1 MNDSF
6 IQINRISKHFGNVK
20 AVDDVSFEI
29 KEGEFFS
36 LLGPSGCGKTTLLR
50 LLAGFEYP
58 TGGKLYLDG
67 SDITSL
73 PPDKRP
79 TNMVFQNYAIF
90 PHINV
95 EKNVQFGLRKLGL
108 TNDEISKRVKDVLS
122 LVKLEGYEERFS
134 SQLSGGQR
142 QRVALARALVR
153 HPKVLLLDEPLGAL
167 DKKLRDEMQ
176 LELRTL
182 QKEIGITFVFV
193 THDQQEAISMSDR
206 VAVMSEGKI
215 QQMSSPNELYK
226 NPQNIFVSDFIG
238 ETNFLKAKTESKD
251 GEYINVDIENLGK
264 FKIKNNLNISE
275 NAFDVVCSIRP
286 ETMMIDT
293 ERSDWDI
300 CLEGVIKQTS
310 YLGEMTKFYVET
322 KEIENVITV
331 SSQYFDNQS
340 FKDNKCFVSINLNDI
355 SLLNK
360 K

>member
-1 MNDSF
+1 M
-6 IQINRISKHFGNVK
+6 
-20 AVDDVSFEI
+20 
-29 KEGEFFS
+29 
-36 LLGPSGCGKTTLLR
+36 
-50 LLAGFEYP
+50 
-58 TGGKLYLDG
+58 
-67 SDITSL
+67 
-73 PPDKRP
+73 
-79 TNMVFQNYAIF
+79 
-90 PHINV
+90 
-95 EKNVQFGLRKLGL
+95 
-108 TNDEISKRVKDVLS
+108 
-122 LVKLEGYEERFS
+122 
-134 SQLSGGQR
+134 
-142 QRVALARALVR
+142 
-153 HPKVLLLDEPLGAL
+153 LLDEPLGAL

-238 ETNFLKAKTESKD
+238 ETNFLKAKTDSKD
-251 GEYINVDIENLGK
+251 GEYINVNIEDLGS

-275 NAFDVVCSIRP
+275 NAPDVICSVRP
-286 ETMMIDT
+286 ETMMIDR
-293 ERSDWDI
+293 EKSDWDI
-300 CLEGVIKQTS
+300 CLEGKIKQTS

-322 KEIENVITV
+322 KEIEKIITV

-340 FKDNKCFVSINLNDI
+340 FQDGKCFISINLNDI

>member
-1 MNDSF
+1 MNNSF
-6 IQINRISKHFGNVK
+6 IQINEISKHFGSVR
-20 AVDDVSFEI
+20 AVDNVSFQI
-29 KEGEFFS
+29 HEGEFFS

-58 TGGKLYLDG
+58 TNGKLLLDG
-67 SDITSL
+67 IDITSL

-95 EKNVQFGLRKLGL
+95 EKNIQFGLRKLGL
-108 TNDEISKRVKDVLS
+108 SKEEIEKRVKDVLS

-153 HPKVLLLDEPLGAL
+153 QPKVLLLDEPLGAL

-176 LELRTL
+176 LELRSL

-215 QQMSSPNELYK
+215 QQLSAPNELYK

-238 ETNFLKAKTESKD
+238 ETNFLKASTKAQD
-251 GEYINVDIENLGK
+251 GEFINVSIESLGE
-264 FKIKNNLNISE
+264 FKIKNNLNINENSSE
-275 NAFDVVCSIRP
+275 VVCSIRP
-286 ETMMIDT
+286 EAMKIDAVK
-293 ERSDWDI
+293 SDWDI
-300 CLEGVIKQTS
+300 CLEGKIRQTS

-322 KEIENVITV
+322 KELEKIITV
-331 SSQYFDNQS
+331 SSQHFDNQS
-340 FKDNKCFVSINLNDI
+340 FKNNECFISISLEDI

>member
-20 AVDDVSFEI
+20 AVDDVSFQI

-58 TGGKLYLDG
+58 TNGNLLLDG
-67 SDITSL
+67 IDITAL

-108 TNDEISKRVKDVLS
+108 TSDEISKRVKDVLS

-153 HPKVLLLDEPLGAL
+153 QPKVLLLDEPLGAL

-251 GEYINVDIENLGK
+251 GEYINVNIENLGQ
-264 FKIKNNLNISE
+264 FKVKNSLNISE
-275 NAFDVVCSIRP
+275 NS
-286 ETMMIDT
+286 
-293 ERSDWDI
+293 
-300 CLEGVIKQTS
+300 QT
-310 YLGEMTKFYVET
+310 
-322 KEIENVITV
+322 
-331 SSQYFDNQS
+331 
-340 FKDNKCFVSINLNDI
+340 
-355 SLLNK
+355 
-360 K
+360 

>member
-1 MNDSF
+1 MNNSF
-6 IQINRISKHFGNVK
+6 IQINEISKHFGIVR
-20 AVDDVSFEI
+20 AVDNVSFQI
-29 KEGEFFS
+29 HEGEFFS

-58 TGGKLYLDG
+58 TNGKLLLDG
-67 SDITSL
+67 IDITSL

-95 EKNVQFGLRKLGL
+95 EKNIQFGLRKLGL
-108 TNDEISKRVKDVLS
+108 SKEEIEKRVKDVLS

-153 HPKVLLLDEPLGAL
+153 QPKVLLLDEPLGAL

-176 LELRTL
+176 LELRSL

-215 QQMSSPNELYK
+215 QQLSAPNELYK

-238 ETNFLKAKTESKD
+238 ETNFLKASTKAQD
-251 GEYINVDIENLGK
+251 GEFIKVSIESLGE
-264 FKIKNNLNISE
+264 FMIKNNINISE
-275 NAFDVVCSIRP
+275 NSSEVVCSIRP
-286 ETMMIDT
+286 EAMKIDAVK
-293 ERSDWDI
+293 SDWDI
-300 CLEGVIKQTS
+300 CLEGKIRQTS

-322 KEIENVITV
+322 KELEKIITV
-331 SSQYFDNQS
+331 SSQHFDNQS
-340 FKDNKCFVSINLNDI
+340 FKNNECFISISLEDI

>member
-6 IQINRISKHFGNVK
+6 IQINGISKHFGNVK
-20 AVDDVSFEI
+20 AVDDVSFQI

-58 TGGKLYLDG
+58 TSGNLLLDG

-108 TNDEISKRVKDVLS
+108 TNDEIIKRVKDVLS
-122 LVKLEGYEERFS
+122 LVKLEGYEERYS

-153 HPKVLLLDEPLGAL
+153 QPKVLLLDEPLGAL

-238 ETNFLKAKTESKD
+238 ETNFLKAKTDSKD
-251 GEYINVDIENLGK
+251 GKYINVNIEDLGS

-275 NAFDVVCSIRP
+275 NASDVICSVRP
-286 ETMMIDT
+286 ET
-293 ERSDWDI
+293 
-300 CLEGVIKQTS
+300 VS
-310 YLGEMTKFYVET
+310 YTHLRAHET
-322 KEIENVITV
+322 
-331 SSQYFDNQS
+331 
-340 FKDNKCFVSINLNDI
+340 
-355 SLLNK
+355 
-360 K
+360 

>member
-1 MNDSF
+1 MNNSF
-6 IQINRISKHFGNVK
+6 IQINQISKHFGDVK
-20 AVDDVSFEI
+20 AVDNVSFEI
-29 KEGEFFS
+29 QEGEFFS

-58 TGGKLYLDG
+58 TSGNLLLDG
-67 SDITSL
+67 SDITAL

-95 EKNVQFGLRKLGL
+95 EKNIQFGLRKLGL
-108 TNDEISKRVKDVLS
+108 TNEEIRERVNDVLS
-122 LVKLEGYEERFS
+122 LVKLEGYEKRFS

-153 HPKVLLLDEPLGAL
+153 QPKVLLLDEPLGAL

-182 QKEIGITFVFV
+182 QKNIGITFVFV

-215 QQMSSPNELYK
+215 QQLSTPNELYK
-226 NPQNIFVSDFIG
+226 NPHNIFVSDFIG
-238 ETNFLKAKTESKD
+238 ETNFLKSETKSQD
-251 GEYINVDIENLGK
+251 GEHINVSIEKLGE
-264 FKIKNNLNISE
+264 FKIKNSLNISE
-275 NAFDVVCSIRP
+275 NSSDVICSVRP
-286 ETMMIDT
+286 ETMMIDK
-293 ERSDWDI
+293 EKSDWDI
-300 CLEGVIKQTS
+300 CLEGKIKQTS
-310 YLGEMTKFYVET
+310 YLGEMTKFYIET
-322 KEIENVITV
+322 KEIEKIITV

-340 FKDNKCFVSINLNDI
+340 FKNNDCFISINLDDI

>member
-6 IQINRISKHFGNVK
+6 IQINGISKHFGNVK
-20 AVDDVSFEI
+20 AVDDVSFQI

-58 TGGKLYLDG
+58 TNGNLLLDG
-67 SDITSL
+67 IDITAL

-108 TNDEISKRVKDVLS
+108 TSDEISKRVKDVLS

-153 HPKVLLLDEPLGAL
+153 QPKVLLLDEPLGAL

-251 GEYINVDIENLGK
+251 GEYIN
-264 FKIKNNLNISE
+264 
-275 NAFDVVCSIRP
+275 
-286 ETMMIDT
+286 
-293 ERSDWDI
+293 
-300 CLEGVIKQTS
+300 CLLYTS
-310 YLGEMTKFYVET
+310 PSPRDATLSRMP
-322 KEIENVITV
+322 
-331 SSQYFDNQS
+331 SSA
-340 FKDNKCFVSINLNDI
+340 
-355 SLLNK
+355 
-360 K
+360 

>member
-1 MNDSF
+1 MSDSF
-6 IQINRISKHFGNVK
+6 IQINQISKHFGNVK
-20 AVDDVSFEI
+20 AVNDVSFQI

-58 TGGKLYLDG
+58 TSGNLLLDG
-67 SDITSL
+67 IDITAL

-108 TNDEISKRVKDVLS
+108 TNDEIDKRVKDVLA
-122 LVKLEGYEERFS
+122 LVKLEGYQERFS

-153 HPKVLLLDEPLGAL
+153 QPKVLLLDEPLGAL

-206 VAVMSEGKI
+206 VAVMSDGKI

-238 ETNFLKAKTESKD
+238 ETNFLKANTKSKE
-251 GEYINVDIENLGK
+251 GELINVIIEELGE
-264 FKIKNNLNISE
+264 FKIQNNLNINE
-275 NAFDVVCSIRP
+275 NSTEVICSIRP
-286 ETMMIDT
+286 ETMMIDSVK
-293 ERSDWDI
+293 SDWDI
-300 CLEGVIKQTS
+300 CLEGEIKQTS
-310 YLGEMTKFYVET
+310 YLGEMTKFYVKT
-322 KEIENVITV
+322 KEIEKIITV

-340 FKDNKCFVSINLNDI
+340 FKDNKCFISINLNDV
-355 SLLNK
+355 SLLYK

>member
-1 MNDSF
+1 MNKSF
-6 IQINRISKHFGNVK
+6 IKITNISKHFGNVK

-29 KEGEFFS
+29 GEGEFFS

-58 TGGKLYLDG
+58 SSGNILIDG
-67 SDITSL
+67 ADITAM

-90 PHINV
+90 PHLNV
-95 EKNVQFGLRKLGL
+95 EKNIQFGLRKLGL
-108 TNDEISKRVKDVLS
+108 TKNEIDKKVKNVLR

-134 SQLSGGQR
+134 NQLSGGQR

-153 HPKVLLLDEPLGAL
+153 QPKVLLLDEPLGAL

-182 QKEIGITFVFV
+182 QKNIGITFVFV

-206 VAVMSEGKI
+206 VAVMNQGKI
-215 QQMSSPNELYK
+215 QQLSAPNELYK
-226 NPQNIFVSDFIG
+226 KPENIFVSDFIG
-238 ETNFLKAKTESKD
+238 ETNFFTASTESSD
-251 GEYINVDIENLGK
+251 GEMINVSIEKLGV
-264 FKIKNNLNISE
+264 FKINNNLKIAANSS
-275 NAFDVVCSIRP
+275 DVVCSVRP
-286 ETMMIDT
+286 EAMMISKNK
-293 ERSDWDI
+293 SDWEI
-300 CLEGVIKQTS
+300 CLESKIIQTS
-310 YLGEMTKFYVET
+310 YLGEMTRFYVEA
-322 KEIENVITV
+322 KGIDKIITV
-331 SSQYFDNQS
+331 SSQHFDNHS
-340 FKDNKCFVSINLNDI
+340 FANNKCFVSISLDSI

>member
-1 MNDSF
+1 MNENF
-6 IQINRISKHFGNVK
+6 IQINGISKHFGNVK
-20 AVDDVSFEI
+20 AVDDVSFSI

-58 TGGKLYLDG
+58 TNGNLLIDG
-67 SDITSL
+67 SDITAL

-95 EKNVQFGLRKLGL
+95 EQNIKFGLRKLGL
-108 TNDEISKRVKDVLS
+108 TDGEIKKRVDDVLA

-134 SQLSGGQR
+134 GQLSGGQR

-153 HPKVLLLDEPLGAL
+153 QPKVLLLDEPLGAL

-215 QQMSSPNELYK
+215 QQLSAPNELYK
-226 NPQNIFVSDFIG
+226 NPENIFVSDFIG
-238 ETNFLKAKTESKD
+238 ETNFLTASIILQTYVSALFSNNCRHHRQNQLLFPDRAKFSDKFS
-251 GEYINVDIENLGK
+251 GK
-264 FKIKNNLNISE
+264 IQHLIIP
-275 NAFDVVCSIRP
+275 C
-286 ETMMIDT
+286 
-293 ERSDWDI
+293 
-300 CLEGVIKQTS
+300 
-310 YLGEMTKFYVET
+310 
-322 KEIENVITV
+322 
-331 SSQYFDNQS
+331 
-340 FKDNKCFVSINLNDI
+340 
-355 SLLNK
+355 
-360 K
+360 

>member
-1 MNDSF
+1 MNNSF
-6 IQINRISKHFGNVK
+6 IQINGISKHFGNVK

-58 TGGKLYLDG
+58 TSGSLLLDG
-67 SDITSL
+67 SDITAL

-108 TNDEISKRVKDVLS
+108 TNDEIIKRVKDVLS
-122 LVKLEGYEERFS
+122 LVKLEGYEERYS

-153 HPKVLLLDEPLGAL
+153 QPKVLLLDEPLGAL

-238 ETNFLKAKTESKD
+238 ETNFLKANTELKD
-251 GEYINVDIENLGK
+251 GEYINVNIENLGS

-275 NAFDVVCSIRP
+275 NASEVICSVRP

-293 ERSDWDI
+293 EKSDWDI
-300 CLEGVIKQTS
+300 CLEGKIKQTS

-322 KEIENVITV
+322 KERKNYNCIVTI
-331 SSQYFDNQS
+331 F
-340 FKDNKCFVSINLNDI
+340 
-355 SLLNK
+355 
-360 K
+360 